1 MVAWKLVEA
10 RMAKQPRLQ
19 VGWVAPALEG
29 TTAGGE
35 AFRLQDL
42 RPRPVLVEF
51 HRGTW

>member
-1 MVAWKLVEA
+1 
-10 RMAKQPRLQ
+10 MAKQAQLQ
-19 VGWVAPALEG
+19 VGWVAPTLEG
-29 TTAGGE
+29 TTAAGA